1 MSAAYEQSYLGQLRK
16 LVGKRKLLVITAR
29 AIIRDQAGRLLLVR
43 RRDNGAWVMPA
54 GTMELDESILD
65 CLTREVRE
73 ETGLTVVS
81 AVPMAIYSEPRF
93 SFVTAYGDPYQ
104 PLSIVFVVDQWEG
117 ELLVETDE
125 TADARFFHLDELPDV
140 PARYLETLEDL
151 RRYDGRVIVK

>member
-65 CLTREVRE
+65 CVTREVRE

-104 PLSIVFVVDQWEG
+104 LLSIVFVVDQWEG
-117 ELLVETDE
+117 ELLAETDE
-125 TADARFFHLDELPDV
+125 TTDARFFHLDELPDV

>member
-16 LVGKRKLLVITAR
+16 IVGQRKMLVITAR

-65 CLTREVRE
+65 CVTREVRE

-117 ELLVETDE
+117 ELLAETDE
-125 TADARFFHLDELPDV
+125 TTDARFFPLDELPDV

-151 RRYDGRVIVK
+151 RRYYGRVVVK